1 MSDDTNTAVFNS
13 MKSLPNK
20 LLQDDGSITDITG
33 KAVVASSLAYASK
46 KALPNKFLN
55 PDGTYSTLDEIFADI
70 VDSDLFIIVDELPAE
85 GDPKKIY
92 LLPDGEGGFIEYH
105 YVNGKWDVVGGINID
120 LSNYPTKKDMQDAI
134 NAALTEAKQ
143 YTDTQVTGA
152 LNNSY

>member
-1 MSDDTNTAVFNS
+1 MFTNLLFIEILSVSSFNS
-13 MKSLPNK
+13 
-20 LLQDDGSITDITG
+20 
-33 KAVVASSLAYASK
+33 
-46 KALPNKFLN
+46 LPNKFLN

-120 LSNYPTKKDMQDAI
+120 LSNYPTKQIYPTNYMHHNILHD
-134 NAALTEAKQ
+134 
-143 YTDTQVTGA
+143 YH
-152 LNNSY
+152 